1 MIKRKILL
9 YGDVNMNIID
19 GSAVWAASAAEVLAR
34 CDVEVYFL
42 LKARPTTDRLLV
54 PLNNFPNITIINPF
68 TNAVSKFKSLFTS
81 GDSLSVANAVD
92 LIEKLHKQEN
102 FDAILIRGGKLA
114 PVLAKSEVVFGKLWT
129 YLTDIPQSAATMD
142 LVSKKWLGEVAKA
155 SHLMLC
161 QTEYLR
167 ALLEA
172 TIPQTAGK
180 CVIWSP
186 IAAEAPVIA
195 DLNLTQLGSESNPIS
210 LVYTGKFAPLW
221 HTLEMTEI
229 PEKLAKLGIS
239 AKLNMI
245 GDKVHQPKDQPDWAE
260 KMRNALSSTPDV
272 YWHGGMSR
280 VDALQESAKSHIGI
294 SWRAAELDT
303 SLELSTKVLEFGA
316 LGLPVLLNRN
326 YIHEEL
332 LGEDYPL
339 FVQSDSDVAKVI
351 ADVASDT
358 SRLTKAVTAIS
369 SATEKYSMN
378 NAVLRVREMLNRSLP
393 MPSSGVQA
401 FVDSH
406 ARPLRV
412 VVASHDLKFF
422 TKIAAFW
429 QGMPGVELRFDHW
442 PAINR
447 NEGRVSKSLLKW
459 ADVIVCEWC
468 GGNALWYAKH
478 KKAKQR
484 LIVRLHRFELSR
496 PWPET
501 INGKA
506 VDQLVCVSKP
516 YAELTLKKTSVPK
529 DRVVMVPNWVD
540 IDDLNRPKFPD
551 AQFTLGLIGAAP
563 MRKRPDLA
571 IHILAEL
578 RKSDPRFK
586 LIIKSKLPWQMPWVW
601 RDEAERSAYRD
612 LFEFVERSE
621 LLRGSII
628 FDDYGADVANWL
640 RRVGW
645 VLSTSDD
652 ESFHLAP
659 AEGAASG
666 AVPVILPWPGSEQ
679 IYDSSWIKPDVQSAA
694 KFILESTQT
703 QNWSKLGEQART
715 EISEKYGLA
724 KVTEQW
730 TKLLTDNLPSVN
742 SVAN

>member
-1 MIKRKILL
+1 MANRKILL

-34 CDVEVYFL
+34 AEVDVYFL

-54 PLNNFPNITIINPF
+54 PLKNFPNITIINPF
-68 TNAVSKFKSLFTS
+68 TDAVSRFKSLFTK
-81 GDSLSVANAVD
+81 GDSLTVPAAVG
-92 LIEKLHKQEN
+92 LIEKLHQQER

-114 PVLAKSEVVFGKLWT
+114 PALAKSELVNGKLWT
-129 YLTDIPQSAATMD
+129 YLTDIPQSAAAMD
-142 LVSKKWLGEVAKA
+142 ANSRKWLGEVARA

-180 CVIWSP
+180 CAIWSP
-186 IAAEAPVIA
+186 IVAQPPVTA
-195 DLNLTQLGSESNPIS
+195 NLNLENLGTATNPLS

-221 HTLEMTEI
+221 NTLEMTEL
-229 PEKLAKLGIS
+229 PAKLTELGIT
-239 AKLNMI
+239 AQLHMV
-245 GDKVHQPKDQPDWAE
+245 GDKVHNPKDLPNWANQ
-260 KMRNALSSTPDV
+260 MQTALTSTPGV
-272 YWHGGMSR
+272 IAHGGMAR
-280 VDALQESAKSHIGI
+280 AEAMTQAAQSHIGM
-294 SWRAAELDT
+294 SWRAEELDA
-303 SLELSTKVLEFGA
+303 SLELSTKVLEFGS
-316 LGLPVLLNRN
+316 LGVPVLLNRN
-326 YIHEEL
+326 LMHEEL
-332 LGEDYPL
+332 LGVDYPF
-339 FVQSDSDVAKVI
+339 FVDANSDVAQVL
-351 ADVASDT
+351 AGVVAKPDKLAAAAATISAAT
-358 SRLTKAVTAIS
+358 TEFSMANSVRKVTALLEQHIP
-369 SATEKYSMN
+369 
-378 NAVLRVREMLNRSLP
+378 LP
-393 MPSSGVQA
+393 TAGVQE
-401 FVDSH
+401 FV
-406 ARPLRV
+406 AKNGRPLRV

-429 QGMPGVELRFDHW
+429 QGMPSIELRFDHW

-447 NEGRVSKSLLKW
+447 NEGRVSKAMLKW

-478 KKAKQR
+478 KKSHQR

-516 YAELTLKKTSVPK
+516 YAELTLAKTSVPMN
-529 DRVVMVPNWVD
+529 RVVMVPNWVD
-540 IDDLNRPKFPD
+540 VVDLNRPKFDD
-551 AQFTLGLIGAAP
+551 AQFTIGLIGAAP

-571 IHILAEL
+571 IKILAEL
-578 RKSDPRFK
+578 RKAEPRFK
-586 LIIKSKLPWQMPWVW
+586 LVIKSKMPWQMPWVW
-601 RDEAERSAYRD
+601 RDEAERKAFRD
-612 LFEFVERSE
+612 IFEEVERSE

-666 AVPVILPWPGSEQ
+666 AVPVILPWPGSDQ
-679 IYDSSWIKPDVQSAA
+679 IYDAKWIHADVKAA
-694 KFILESTQT
+694 ADFILQATAAGAWQ
-703 QNWSKLGEQART
+703 QLGKQAQV
-715 EISEKYGLA
+715 EISQEYGLSQ
-724 KVTEQW
+724 VTEAW
-730 TKLLTDNLPSVN
+730 TKLLTENLPSVN
-742 SVAN
+742 S

>member
-1 MIKRKILL
+1 MTSRKILL

-34 CDVEVYFL
+34 SGVEVYFL
-42 LKARPTTDRLLV
+42 LKAKPTTDRLLL
-54 PLNNFPNITIINPF
+54 PLAEFENITIINPF
-68 TNAVSKFKSLFTS
+68 TDAVSKFKSLFTK
-81 GDSLSVANAVD
+81 GDSLSVPNAVS
-92 LIEKLHKQEN
+92 LIEKLHQQER

-114 PVLAKSEVVFGKLWT
+114 PALAKSDVVFGKLWT
-129 YLTDIPQSAATMD
+129 YLTDIPQSAAAMD
-142 LVSKKWLGEVAKA
+142 VASRNWLGEVAKA

-180 CVIWSP
+180 CAIWSP
-186 IAAEAPVIA
+186 IVAEPPATA
-195 DLNLTQLGSESNPIS
+195 ELALDQLGTAANPLS

-221 HTLEMTEI
+221 NTLEMTQL
-229 PEKLAKLGIS
+229 PKQLAGLGIT
-239 AKLNMI
+239 AELNMV
-245 GDKVHQPKDQPDWAE
+245 GDKIHNPKDLPQWATE
-260 KMRNALSSTPDV
+260 METALKTSPNV
-272 YWHGGMSR
+272 IWHGGMSR
-280 VDALQESAKSHIGI
+280 SAAMLQSAKSHIGL
-294 SWRAAELDT
+294 SWRAEELDA
-303 SLELSTKVLEFGA
+303 SLELSTKVLEFGSM
-316 LGLPVLLNRN
+316 GIPVVLNRN
-326 YIHEEL
+326 LMHEEL
-332 LGEDYPL
+332 LGSDYPL
-339 FVQSDSDVAKVI
+339 FVDADSDVAKVL
-351 ADVASDT
+351 AAVAKDPQS
-358 SRLTKAVTAIS
+358 LAKAAVSIT
-369 SATEKYSMN
+369 SATAAFSMSSS
-378 NAVLRVREMLNRSLP
+378 VRRVKQLLEHHIPL
-393 MPSSGVQA
+393 PSSGVQT
-401 FVDSH
+401 FVNTH
-406 ARPLRV
+406 GRPLRV

-429 QGMPGVELRFDHW
+429 QGMPGIELRFDHW

-447 NEGRVSKSLLKW
+447 NEGRISKAMLKW

-501 INGKA
+501 INGSA
-506 VDQLVCVSKP
+506 VNQLVCVSKP
-516 YAELTLKKTSVPK
+516 YADLTLAKTSVPK
-529 DRVVMVPNWVD
+529 QRVVMVPNWVD
-540 IDDLNRPKFPD
+540 IADLNRPKFDD
-551 AQFTLGLIGAAP
+551 AQFTIGLIGAAP

-571 IHILAEL
+571 IKMLEEL
-578 RKSDPRFK
+578 RKTDPRFK

-601 RDEAERSAYRD
+601 RDEAERDSFRE
-612 LFEFVERSE
+612 LFEYVERSE

-666 AVPVILPWPGSEQ
+666 AVPVLLPWPGSDQ
-679 IYDSSWIKPDVQSAA
+679 IYDQKWIHPDITTAA
-694 KFILESTQT
+694 KFILDSIKNG
-703 QNWSKLGEQART
+703 NWAELGNQARA
-715 EISEKYGLA
+715 EISERYGLA
-724 KVTEQW
+724 QVTEQW
-730 TKLLTDNLPSVN
+730 TRLLTEDLPSAN
-742 SVAN
+742 S